1 MKKCVRCGVIWP
13 LSNYYA
19 QKDTRD
25 GHTHQCKECVRLR
38 AKEWRAANR
47 NRAALRDAEA
57 YRANC
62 EVRKAK
68 IAQYKRDNSGKVNAM
83 KSARKA
89 HAKKATPAWANE
101 FFIEEAYQLAA
112 LRTKLKTGG
121 VSKWHVDHVVPLR
134 SKLVCGL
141 HVENNLEV
149 IPASENCSKSN
160 RYWPDMPEVEYGR

>member
-1 MKKCVRCGVIWP
+1 MKTCVKCGVEQPAANYCAHKSTRDRLANECKKC
-13 LSNYYA
+13 SS
-19 QKDTRD
+19 
-25 GHTHQCKECVRLR
+25 LR
-38 AKEWRAANR
+38 AQAWKTANRDRAAV
-47 NRAALRDAEA
+47 RDAEA

-62 EVRKAK
+62 DARKAAV
-68 IAQYKRDNSGKVNAM
+68 AQYKRDNPGKVNAM

-89 HAKKATPAWANE
+89 HAKKATPAWANQ

-112 LRTKLKTGG
+112 LRTRQQTGG
-121 VSKWHVDHVVPLR
+121 VSKWHVDHIVPLR